1 MKWWMGHYKGCTP
14 KRHWAYCNSRA
25 IHRLDKGVLQGWKK
39 GSSKKVVTAEH
50 YIDGKGKK
58 RYKGTSKL
66 KGTETLDKLRS
77 YQFEIT
83 TLFWETFFKCELLP
97 PRNIFTSYHITTAF
111 LGPQSIYNMDKF
123 LIQCDKTYNHDICI
137 HDST

>member
-1 MKWWMGHYKGCTP
+1 MGHYKGCTP

-39 GSSKKVVTAEH
+39 GSSKNVVTAEH

-66 KGTETLDKLRS
+66 KGTETLDKL
-77 YQFEIT
+77 
-83 TLFWETFFKCELLP
+83 
-97 PRNIFTSYHITTAF
+97 
-111 LGPQSIYNMDKF
+111 
-123 LIQCDKTYNHDICI
+123 
-137 HDST
+137 

>member
-1 MKWWMGHYKGCTP
+1 MELWKQQITSYFGQSKYQHLATLFSKYIVYQSFEGSALEDINAIPPHHFPQLLAAQTYTFKWWMGHYKGCTP

-66 KGTETLDKLRS
+66 KGTETLDKL
-77 YQFEIT
+77 
-83 TLFWETFFKCELLP
+83 
-97 PRNIFTSYHITTAF
+97 
-111 LGPQSIYNMDKF
+111 
-123 LIQCDKTYNHDICI
+123 
-137 HDST
+137 